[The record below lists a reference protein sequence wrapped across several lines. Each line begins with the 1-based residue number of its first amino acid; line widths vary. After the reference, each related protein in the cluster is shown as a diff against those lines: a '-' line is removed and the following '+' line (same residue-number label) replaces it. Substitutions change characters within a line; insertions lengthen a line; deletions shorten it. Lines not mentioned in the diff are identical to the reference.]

1 MPAVPDMNEMPNAS
15 RPEKAPASVAP
26 PKNIPTRYCSMWR
39 GYHSERLRA
48 RQHFK
53 VRDDDV
59 RRGVHLLVDDSGE
72 ETGFCD
78 AEAYTRAD
86 ELWVAGRKHDQWSLS
101 TL

>member
-1 MPAVPDMNEMPNAS
+1 MRIARRRRVEM
-15 RPEKAPASVAP
+15 
-26 PKNIPTRYCSMWR
+26 
-39 GYHSERLRA
+39 
-48 RQHFK
+48 
-53 VRDDDV
+53 
-59 RRGVHLLVDDSGE
+59 RGVSLLVDDSGE